1 MFGPKQRIDEFSK
14 FHPIVNMIFYIT
26 VLGLTMFQMQAGLI
40 LVSFFCALIYH
51 FYLKGRSGL
60 KYLGMIVVVFL
71 TTAIINPLFSHK
83 GATLLFYLPTGNPV
97 TKESLIYGGSLAVMV
112 CGTLLWFSSL
122 NAVVT
127 QDKLIE
133 IVGRFFPHFALLLSM
148 IFRFVPKYMKQIR
161 KIHFAQRAL
170 GKKDHGLKNK
180 MKSTFETFS
189 ITTTWALENSV
200 DTADS
205 MRARGY
211 GMGKRSTF
219 HNYQF
224 QLRDVLVLGWIFL
237 WTGVVLVEKAA
248 GRVDTVYYPFYVV
261 KGELFTY
268 VAYMLLC
275 LTPIFINVEEAFRW
289 NRLKSKI

>member
-1 MFGPKQRIDEFSK
+1 MFGQTKRVDEFSN
-14 FHPIVNMIFYIT
+14 FHPIINMIFYIT

-40 LVSFFCALIYH
+40 VVSFFSALIYH

-60 KYLGMIVVVFL
+60 KYLAMIVGVFL
-71 TTAIINPLFSHK
+71 ATAIINPLFSHK
-83 GATLLFYLPTGNPV
+83 GVTLLFYLPTGNPV
-97 TKESLIYGGSLAVMV
+97 TLESLIYGGSLAIMV

-122 NAVVT
+122 NAIVT

-133 IVGRFFPHFALLLSM
+133 IVGRIFPHFALLLSM
-148 IFRFVPKYMKQIR
+148 IFRFVPKYTRQIR
-161 KIHFAQRAL
+161 KIHFAQKAL
-170 GKKDHGLKNK
+170 GKQNAGWKNRLKNG
-180 MKSTFETFS
+180 FETFS

-219 HNYQF
+219 HNHQF
-224 QLRDVLVLGWIFL
+224 QFRDY
-237 WTGVVLVEKAA
+237 VVLVWILCWTAVVFVEKIA
-248 GRVDTVYYPFYVV
+248 GRIETVYYPFYVV

-268 VAYMLLC
+268 GAYLLLC
-275 LTPIFINVEEAFRW
+275 LTPILINMEEALRW
-289 NRLKSKI
+289 YRSKSKI